1 MSYRCAIYN
10 RKIPEFAENTARGRW
25 ESAIFHEYIH
35 EEIVSSILNRQFF
48 SFAPSDNIWC
58 RKENTALTNI
68 WFASPYMG
76 RGFFCHKTISFPAL
90 PKILHS
96 RSWCL
101 ATKHHLFCIF
111 NCHGPRA
118 CLPVRADTICA
129 TCLNKRLYILVTTN
143 LDFRPRWLRKLT
155 FLFSPFFVET
165 FLTFLLGIRF

>member
-25 ESAIFHEYIH
+25 GSAIFHEYVH
-35 EEIVSSILNRQFF
+35 EEIVSSIPNRQFF

-111 NCHGPRA
+111 IVCCHRPRA
-118 CLPVRADTICA
+118 CLPVMADTLCA
-129 TCLNKRLYILVTTN
+129 TCFYILVQWQ
-143 LDFRPRWLRKLT
+143 LLLT
-155 FLFSPFFVET
+155 FSLADCVS
-165 FLTFLLGIRF
+165 